1 MSILLKRRPSYYAEE
16 KNYSNYPARTATH
29 SENEREIRCRDCGKT
44 VSTDA
49 RKKITKNMTNFVSY
63 QPVNEILIYSR
74 QLDAYQCR
82 NQCEK
87 K

>member
-1 MSILLKRRPSYYAEE
+1 MSFITFKRRTTYFAEE
-16 KNYSNYPARTATH
+16 KNYSNYPARTVTH
-29 SENEREIRCRDCGKT
+29 NEDEREIRCRDCGKT

-49 RKKITKNMTNFVSY
+49 RQKTAKGGVTY
-63 QPVNEILIYSR
+63 APVNDVLIYSR

>member
-1 MSILLKRRPSYYAEE
+1 MSLITKRRPSYFAEE
-16 KNYSNYPARTATH
+16 KNYSNYPARTVTH
-29 SENEREIRCRDCGKT
+29 SEEKEEREIRCRDCGKT

-49 RKKITKNMTNFVSY
+49 RKKTEKGVTYV
-63 QPVNEILIYSR
+63 PVNEILIYSR